1 VSRLASSDGA
11 RIDVSAFGVSDI
23 GRVRKNNEDTF
34 VIFNL
39 STGEDCRA
47 ASPCSLTLGALGLL
61 LLVADGMG
69 GEVSGEVASSM
80 CATTVPQRL
89 RENLKSLET
98 VDPVR
103 FALKL
108 REAVQHANQLIFQ
121 KARSDRNFRG
131 MGTTATAAAVLGSS
145 LFLAQVGDSRAYLS
159 RNGAMDQLTRDQT
172 FLNYLADIGAQ
183 LPEDLENDSRRS
195 ILTQAVGASETL
207 GVKMT
212 YCQLRDGDCIL
223 LCSDG
228 LYNMVKP
235 PSILGVVNGRDS
247 LADKC
252 RTLVQMAKDQGGTD
266 NITVIMAEVAGPGL
280 LPADSGA
287 AVAAKEFR
295 EEDFDR

>member
-1 VSRLASSDGA
+1 MSRLASSDTT

-47 ASPCSLTLGALGLL
+47 ASLCSHTLGTLGLL

-80 CATTVPQRL
+80 CATIVPQRL

-98 VDPVR
+98 VDQAG
-103 FALKL
+103 FALEL

-159 RNGAMDQLTRDQT
+159 RNGAIGQLTRDQT

-195 ILTQAVGASETL
+195 ILTQAVGTSETL

-235 PSILGVVNGRDS
+235 PSILSVVNGKDS
-247 LADKC
+247 LGDKC
-252 RTLVQMAKDQGGTD
+252 RTLVQMARDQGGTD

-280 LPADSGA
+280 LPADRAA

>member
-1 VSRLASSDGA
+1 MSRLASSDTT

-47 ASPCSLTLGALGLL
+47 ASLCSHTLGTLGLL

-80 CATTVPQRL
+80 CATAVPQRL
-89 RENLKSLET
+89 RENLKPLET

-108 REAVQHANQLIFQ
+108 REAVQYANQLIFQ

-235 PSILGVVNGRDS
+235 PSILSVVNGKDS
-247 LADKC
+247 LGDKC
-252 RTLVQMAKDQGGTD
+252 RTLVQMARDQGGTD

-280 LPADSGA
+280 LPADRAA